1 MKIILA
7 VVCSICVGATLVLA
21 QTEPAAALAKGSRY
35 VALGSSF
42 AAGPDIPRQL
52 GTCGR
57 SDHNYAH
64 LVAAALELELTDV
77 SCNGATT
84 ANILDTRQG
93 EAAPQ
98 IQAVT
103 SDTALVT
110 VTIGGNDIRY
120 TASTFACAGTAP
132 EKHCSAGL
140 DRAAIDTAVRQLP
153 SRLEA
158 VIDAV
163 RARAP
168 RAVVVVVT
176 YPRVFTS
183 DAPDCRELALSADDT
198 AFLAGLGQKLE
209 EAFVRTAANRDTL
222 LADAYAH
229 AGGHGACAARDA
241 RWVNGATPADTGAP
255 FHPTA
260 KGHVE
265 MARRVQAALGRE

>member
-7 VVCSICVGATLVLA
+7 AFCSIALCASLA
-21 QTEPAAALAKGSRY
+21 FAQNAPAAALVKGSRY

-93 EAAPQ
+93 DAAPQ
-98 IQAVT
+98 IDAVT

-132 EKHCSAGL
+132 EKHCTAGL
-140 DRAAIDTAVRQLP
+140 DKAAIDASVRQLP

-158 VIDAV
+158 VIDAI

-176 YPRVFTS
+176 YPRVFTA

-209 EAFVRTAANRDTL
+209 EAFVRITAHTHTL

-229 AGGHGACAARDA
+229 AAGHGACAARDA
-241 RWVNGATPADTGAP
+241 RWVNGAKPADTGAP

-265 MARRVQAALGRE
+265 MARLVQAALGRE